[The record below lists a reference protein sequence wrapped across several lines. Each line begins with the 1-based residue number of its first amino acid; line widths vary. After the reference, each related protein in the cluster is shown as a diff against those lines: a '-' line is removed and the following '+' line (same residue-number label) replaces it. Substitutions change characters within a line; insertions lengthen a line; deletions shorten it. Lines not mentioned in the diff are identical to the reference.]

1 MRKISTKGLSTKSYF
16 VFTLAPKRHLPGGH
30 SAIKFCPLSQLF
42 KNDFPNN
49 MCKRKENHKTGSIS
63 WISEIIYAHYESQ
76 LSKVPNNTTLFKIL
90 TEIDIIAYIPP
101 EE

>member
-1 MRKISTKGLSTKSYF
+1 
-16 VFTLAPKRHLPGGH
+16 
-30 SAIKFCPLSQLF
+30 
-42 KNDFPNN
+42 